1 VIGLTGLSR
10 TQLIIALAVIGGF
23 FFFPLYAG
31 AFRTDQL
38 GLFLCYVMFA
48 LSLDLIWGFTGILSL
63 GNAIYFGGGAYFI
76 GLALKLQYAATHAT
90 RYGEGAIPDFMT
102 WNGLTEVPRWMR
114 PLQNVW
120 FAAPAGVLA
129 MGFLAFVFGVITFKR
144 HIYGVY
150 CAVITLAESLIF
162 EELIIEKQAYTGGFN
177 GITDYDS
184 YSGNVHFYWVILA
197 MTVFFFWLSRKL
209 TTTHFGMVLRSIRE
223 NELRSEFFGFE
234 VANYKIF
241 VFTVA
246 AMMSAVAGG
255 LYAALNGIVSHQDI
269 GPILSIEGVIWV
281 AVGGRGTL
289 IGSMVGAILVKGAQS
304 LLSEQFA
311 WIWDLLVGLMF
322 ILIIV
327 LMPDGI
333 MGALLRRARRRR
345 AIAAGRIPAY
355 EAARI
360 EETPTT

>member
-1 VIGLTGLSR
+1 
-10 TQLIIALAVIGGF
+10 
-23 FFFPLYAG
+23 
-31 AFRTDQL
+31 
-38 GLFLCYVMFA
+38 
-48 LSLDLIWGFTGILSL
+48 
-63 GNAIYFGGGAYFI
+63 
-76 GLALKLQYAATHAT
+76 
-90 RYGEGAIPDFMT
+90 
-102 WNGLTEVPRWMR
+102 
-114 PLQNVW
+114 
-120 FAAPAGVLA
+120 

-184 YSGNVHFYWVILA
+184 YSGSLHFYWVILA
-197 MTVFFFWLSRKL
+197 VTVFFFWLSRKL

-311 WIWDLLVGLMF
+311 WFWDLLVGFMF
-322 ILIIV
+322 ILVIV

-345 AIAAGRIPAY
+345 AIAAGRMPAY
-355 EAARI
+355 EPAGI
-360 EETPTT
+360 EETPTA

>member
-1 VIGLTGLSR
+1 MGIGLSR
-10 TQLIIALAVIGGF
+10 RYLAVGLVVIAVLF
-23 FFFPLYAG
+23 CFPYYAG
-31 AFRTDQL
+31 DFRMNQL
-38 GLFLCYVMFA
+38 GLFLCFVMFA

-63 GNAIYFGGGAYFI
+63 GNAVYFGGGAYFV
-76 GLALKLQYAATHAT
+76 AMSLKLKYAATNPA
-90 RYGEGAIPDFMT
+90 RYGSGIPDFME
-102 WNGLTEVPRWMR
+102 WNGLTAVPVWMR
-114 PLQNVW
+114 PLESIW

-129 MGFLAFVFGVITFKR
+129 MGLLAFVFGFITFKR

-177 GITDYDS
+177 GITDYGS
-184 YSGNVHFYWVILA
+184 YSSNITFYWVILA
-197 MTVFFFWLSRKL
+197 VTVLFFWFARRL
-209 TTTHFGMVLRSIRE
+209 TTSHFGMILQSIRE

-246 AMMSAVAGG
+246 AMMSAISGG
-255 LYAALNGIVSHQDI
+255 LYAALNGIVSHQEI
-269 GPILSIEGVIWV
+269 GPLLSIEGVIWV

-289 IGSMVGAILVKGAQS
+289 IGAFVGPILIKGAES

-311 WIWDLLVGLMF
+311 WLWGLLVGLLF
-322 ILIIV
+322 ILVIV

-333 MGALLRRARRRR
+333 VGTLLRRARRKR
-345 AIAAGRIPAY
+345 ALAAGRQPAY
-355 EAARI
+355 EPAAVGV
-360 EETPTT
+360 EETPTA

>member
-1 VIGLTGLSR
+1 MGIGLPRKYL
-10 TQLIIALAVIGGF
+10 LLAAVVVGVL
-23 FFFPLYAG
+23 FFFPYYVDD
-31 AFRTDQL
+31 FRMNQL
-38 GLFLCYVMFA
+38 GLFLCFVIFA

-63 GNAIYFGGGAYFI
+63 GNAVYFGGGAYFI
-76 GLALKLQYAATHAT
+76 AMSLKLKYAATHPA
-90 RYGEGAIPDFMT
+90 RYGNGIPDFME
-102 WNGLTEVPRWMR
+102 WNGLTEVPGWMK
-114 PLQNVW
+114 PLENFW

-129 MGFLAFVFGVITFKR
+129 MGLLAFIFGFITFKR

-177 GITDYDS
+177 GITDYGS
-184 YSGNVHFYWVILA
+184 YSSNIGFYWVILA
-197 MTVFFFWLSRKL
+197 VTVFFFWLARKI
-209 TTTHFGMVLRSIRE
+209 TTSHFGMILQSIRE

-255 LYAALNGIVSHQDI
+255 LYAALNGIVSHQEI
-269 GPILSIEGVIWV
+269 GPLLSIEGVIWV

-289 IGSMVGAILVKGAQS
+289 VGAFVGPILIKGAES

-311 WIWDLLVGLMF
+311 WMWGLFVGLMF
-322 ILIIV
+322 ILVIV

-333 MGALLRRARRRR
+333 VGTLIRRARRRR
-345 AIAAGRIPAY
+345 ALAAGRIQAY
-355 EAARI
+355 EPSGVEA
-360 EETPTT
+360 EETPTA